1 MCKAGKWNLSFKSLT
16 SPEALE
22 ALRKLRQENV
32 PLYLELSGESAP
44 TNVDSKVAEGGGYNT
59 PEVDTAVPLSDVV
72 NEVLGDGGKV
82 TDLDT
87 EDKDEGDCEGFGLM
101 KGLDDEV
108 DWSLAGSSFSSESA
122 TIGWAK
128 WDA

>member
-1 MCKAGKWNLSFKSLT
+1 MCKAGKWNLSFESLT

-32 PLYLELSGESAP
+32 PLYLELSGESTP
-44 TNVDSKVAEGGGYNT
+44 TNVDSEAAEDGGYNA

-72 NEVLGDGGKV
+72 NEVLGDGRKV

-122 TIGWAK
+122 TTGWAK